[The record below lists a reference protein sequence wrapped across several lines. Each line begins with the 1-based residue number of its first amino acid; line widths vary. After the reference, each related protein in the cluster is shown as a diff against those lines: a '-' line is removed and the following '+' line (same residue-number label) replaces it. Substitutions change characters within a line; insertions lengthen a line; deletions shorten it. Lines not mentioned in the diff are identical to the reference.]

1 MNAPTLHNVQIISR
15 DGKPEYAVIPY
26 VEYLRLVDKVDDS
39 DNARIPHEVVELVIE
54 KEFNLLKAW
63 RKHLRLTQKEVARRA
78 GITQSALSQMER
90 TIGNNRTVTLEK
102 LAKAL
107 RVETGQLVD

>member
-1 MNAPTLHNVQIISR
+1 MNAPTLHNVQVISR
-15 DGKPEYAVIPY
+15 DGKPEYAVVPY
-26 VEYLRLVDKVDDS
+26 MDYLRLLEKAEDS
-39 DNARIPHEVVELVIE
+39 DALIPHEVVGLVIE

-63 RKHLRLTQKEVARRA
+63 RKHLGLTQKEVAQRA

-90 TIGNNRTVTLEK
+90 TASNNRTATLEK

-107 RVETGQLVD
+107 GIETGQLVD

>member
-1 MNAPTLHNVQIISR
+1 MSTHIYDNVQVIR
-15 DGKPEYAVIPY
+15 RNGKPEYAVVPY
-26 VEYLRLVDKVDDS
+26 DEYLRLIEKNE
-39 DNARIPHEVVELVIE
+39 DNKALIPHEVVELIIE

-63 RKHLRLTQKEVARRA
+63 RKHLALTQKQVARKA

-90 TIGNNRTVTLEK
+90 TETNHRTATLEK

-107 RVETGQLVD
+107 GIETVQLVD

>member
-1 MNAPTLHNVQIISR
+1 MNAPTLHNVQVISR
-15 DGKPEYAVIPY
+15 DGKPEYAVVPY
-26 VEYLRLVDKVDDS
+26 VDYLRLIEQAEGS
-39 DNARIPHEVVELVIE
+39 NALVPHEVVELIIE

-63 RKHLRLTQKEVARRA
+63 RKHLGLTQKEVARRA

-90 TIGNNRTVTLEK
+90 TAGNNRTATLEK

-107 RVETGQLVD
+107 GIETAQLVD

>member
-1 MNAPTLHNVQIISR
+1 MNAPTLHNVQVISR
-15 DGKPEYAVIPY
+15 DGKPEYAVVPY
-26 VEYLRLVDKVDDS
+26 VDYLRLIEKIEGS
-39 DNARIPHEVVELVIE
+39 DALIPHEVVELVIE

-63 RKHLRLTQKEVARRA
+63 RKHLGLTQKEVARRA

-90 TIGNNRTVTLEK
+90 TADNNRTATLEK

-107 RVETGQLVD
+107 GIETGQLVD